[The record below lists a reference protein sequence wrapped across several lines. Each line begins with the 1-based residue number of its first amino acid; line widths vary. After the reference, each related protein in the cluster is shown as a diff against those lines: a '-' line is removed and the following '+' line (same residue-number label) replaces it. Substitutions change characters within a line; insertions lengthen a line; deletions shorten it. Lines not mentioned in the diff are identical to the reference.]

1 MQVFGRGKTRRRPM
15 PSLCESGEN
24 EEAEWEEA
32 AGDYVFRIVN
42 NAITD
47 REGLSI
53 TPSIKCS
60 KFAIYLQY
68 LHGWVYIH
76 QLISMCNSRLA
87 SKAVGFESTL
97 QYLGSLGWI

>member
-1 MQVFGRGKTRRRPM
+1 M

-47 REGLSI
+47 REGWSI
-53 TPSIKCS
+53 TPSIYYVS
-60 KFAIYLQY
+60 KVRYISAGVG
-68 LHGWVYIH
+68 LH
-76 QLISMCNSRLA
+76 S
-87 SKAVGFESTL
+87 STHL
-97 QYLGSLGWI
+97 YV